1 MEYNGY
7 LIEEDI
13 TGYGPKNSRFHF
25 YISGDE
31 IVIGWGESIEDCE
44 KQIDQLNLDTI
55 REDANLLES
64 EFLKWI
70 KIKGWMY
77 INPLDIYQHKNLEIY
92 RTKSQLKDIFLSQR
106 HS

>member
-1 MEYNGY
+1 MEYNGF
-7 LIEEDI
+7 LIEEDN
-13 TGYGPKNSRFHF
+13 TGIAPKNSRFHF

-31 IVIGWGESIEDCE
+31 VVTGWGESVEDCE

-55 REDANLLES
+55 LEDANLLES

-70 KIKGWMY
+70 KTKGWMY

-92 RTKSQLKDIFLSQR
+92 RTKSELKDIFLSQR